1 MMITNRM
8 TDDAVLHELGRRL
21 ARLRLERN
29 LTQHDLAYEAGV
41 SSRTV
46 SLVETGRSA
55 TLGSLVRIL
64 RALDSLDALNQM
76 LPPRGPSPIE
86 ELERAGKPRQRA
98 SRPRKSEDPGSD
110 LSEGSRS

>member
-1 MMITNRM
+1 MITNGM
-8 TDDAVLHELGRRL
+8 TDDAVLHELGNRL

-29 LTQHDLAYEAGV
+29 LTQQALAYEAGV
-41 SSRTV
+41 SSRTI
-46 SLVETGRSA
+46 SLIETGRSA

-64 RALDSLDALNQM
+64 RALESLDALNQM

-98 SRPRKSEDPGSD
+98 SQPRKSKATKSD
-110 LSEGSRS
+110 LSEGNRS